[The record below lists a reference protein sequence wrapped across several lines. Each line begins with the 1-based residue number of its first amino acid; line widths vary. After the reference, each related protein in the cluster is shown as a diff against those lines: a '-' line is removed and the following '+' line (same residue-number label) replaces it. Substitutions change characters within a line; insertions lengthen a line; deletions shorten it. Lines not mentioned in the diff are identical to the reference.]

1 MHQYRFMSH
10 ATRTVTL
17 FLAGD
22 VMTGRGIDQILP
34 QPGDPRLFE
43 PYVSSALE
51 YVELAE
57 RANGPLLRPAGFSYI
72 WGDALAELERMAP
85 DARIVNLE
93 TAVTSSGEPWPGK
106 GIHYRMNP
114 ANVPCLTAA
123 GLDCCVLAN
132 NHVMDWGRAGLAET
146 LAALRAAGLRSA
158 GAGRDEPE
166 AQAPA
171 VIEHPQAGR
180 ILVFAFASETSGVP
194 REWAAG
200 PDRPGVSLLED
211 LSARSAEAVARRIA
225 AERRSGD
232 IVVASIHWGGNWG
245 YDVTSEQR
253 AFARA
258 LIDGAGADV
267 VHGHS
272 SHHPQGIEIHRNRPI
287 LYGCGDLISD
297 YEGIEGYEAYRPEL
311 SVMYFPTFDA
321 DSGRL
326 LEFALVPMRLRR
338 MRLER
343 ATQDD
348 AAWLRVAL
356 GRLGTRLEARGDG
369 TLSLRL
375 G

>member
-17 FLAGD
+17 FPAGD
-22 VMTGRGIDQILP
+22 VMTGRGIDQTLP
-34 QPGDPRLFE
+34 QPGD
-43 PYVSSALE
+43 
-51 YVELAE
+51 
-57 RANGPLLRPAGFSYI
+57 LR
-72 WGDALAELERMAP
+72 AELERMAP

-93 TAVTSSGEPWPGK
+93 TAVTASGEPWPRK

-132 NHVMDWGRAGLAET
+132 DHVMDWGRAGLAET
-146 LAALRAAGLRSA
+146 LAALRAAG
-158 GAGRDEPE
+158 
-166 AQAPA
+166 
-171 VIEHPQAGR
+171 PQH
-180 ILVFAFASETSGVP
+180 
-194 REWAAG
+194 
-200 PDRPGVSLLED
+200 PGV
-211 LSARSAEAVARRIA
+211 
-225 AERRSGD
+225 
-232 IVVASIHWGGNWG
+232 
-245 YDVTSEQR
+245 
-253 AFARA
+253 
-258 LIDGAGADV
+258 DV

-272 SHHPQGIEIHRNRPI
+272 SHHAQDIEIHRNRPV
-287 LYGCGDLISD
+287 LYGCGDLTFD

-343 ATQDD
+343 AAQDD

>member
-1 MHQYRFMSH
+1 MTSGRMPE
-10 ATRTVTL
+10 RTVTL

-34 QPGDPRLFE
+34 RPGDPRLFE

-51 YVELAE
+51 YVALAE
-57 RANGPLLRPAGFSYI
+57 RENGPLPRPVGFSYI
-72 WGDALAELERMAP
+72 WGDALAELERVAP

-93 TAVTSSGEPWPGK
+93 TAVTTRGEPWPGK
-106 GIHYRMNP
+106 GIHYRMAP
-114 ANVPCLTAA
+114 ANLPCLTAA

-132 NHVMDWGRAGLAET
+132 NHVMDWGAAGLDDT

-158 GAGRDEPE
+158 GAGRDEAE
-166 AQAPA
+166 ARTPA
-171 VIEHPQAGR
+171 AIGHRQAGR
-180 ILVFAFASETSGVP
+180 VLVFAFASETSGVP

-200 PDRPGVSLLED
+200 PGRPGVNLLED
-211 LSARSAEAVARRIA
+211 LSARSGEAAAPRIA

-232 IVVASIHWGGNWG
+232 IVVASVHWGGNWG
-245 YDVTSEQR
+245 YDVSDEQR
-253 AFARA
+253 SFAHA
-258 LIDGAGADV
+258 LIDGRGADV

-272 SHHPQGIEIHRNRPI
+272 SHHPKGIEIYRGRPI
-287 LYGCGDLISD
+287 LYGCGDLIND
-297 YEGIEGYEAYRPEL
+297 YEGIEGYEAFRPGL
-311 SVMYFPTFDA
+311 SLMYFPSFDA

-326 LEFALVPMRLRR
+326 LEFTLSPMRLRR

-343 ATQDD
+343 ATRDD

-356 GRLGTRLEARGDG
+356 GRLGTRIEPRGDG

-375 G
+375 S

>member
-1 MHQYRFMSH
+1 MSF

-34 QPGDPRLFE
+34 RPGDPRLFE

-51 YVELAE
+51 YVALAE
-57 RANGPLLRPAGFSYI
+57 RENGPLPRPVGFSYI
-72 WGDALAELERMAP
+72 WGDALAELGRMNP

-93 TAVTSSGEPWPGK
+93 TAVTTSGDAWPGK
-106 GIHYRMNP
+106 GIHYRMAP
-114 ANVPCLTAA
+114 ANLPCLTSA

-146 LAALRAAGLRSA
+146 LATLRAAGLRSA
-158 GAGRDEPE
+158 GAGGDAAE
-166 AQAPA
+166 AEAPA
-171 VIEHPQAGR
+171 VIDRPHGGR
-180 ILVFAFASETSGVP
+180 LLVFGLASETSGVP

-200 PDRPGVSLLED
+200 LRRSGVSLLEEM
-211 LSARSAEAVARRIA
+211 SARSAEAVVRRIA
-225 AERRSGD
+225 AQRRSGD
-232 IVVASIHWGGNWG
+232 IVVASVHWGGNWG
-245 YDVTSEQR
+245 YDVDSAQR

-258 LIDGAGADV
+258 LIDGAEVDV

-272 SHHPQGIEIHRNRPI
+272 SHHPKGIEIYRDRPI
-287 LYGCGDLISD
+287 LYGCGDLIND
-297 YEGIEGYEAYRPEL
+297 YEGIEGYEAFRPEL
-311 SVMYFPTFDA
+311 SLMYFPTIDA

-326 LEFALVPMRLRR
+326 LEFSLVPMRRRR

-343 ATQDD
+343 AAPED

-356 GRLGTRLEARGDG
+356 GRHGTRIEPRGDG
-369 TLSLRL
+369 TLSLR
-375 G
+375 GD

>member
-1 MHQYRFMSH
+1 
-10 ATRTVTL
+10 L

-34 QPGDPRLFE
+34 RPGDPRLFE
-43 PYVSSALE
+43 PYVRSALE
-51 YVELAE
+51 YVALAE
-57 RANGPLLRPAGFSYI
+57 RASGPLPRPVDFAYI
-72 WGDALAELERMAP
+72 WGDALAELERVNP

-93 TAVTSSGEPWPGK
+93 TAVTTNNEPWPGK

-132 NHVMDWGRAGLAET
+132 NHVLDWSAAGLTET
-146 LAALRAAGLRSA
+146 LASLRAAGLRTA
-158 GAGRDEPE
+158 GAGRDAAE

-171 VIEHPQAGR
+171 VIGHRQAGR
-180 ILVFAFASETSGVP
+180 VLVFAFASETSGVP

-200 PDRPGVSLLED
+200 PQGAGVNMLDD
-211 LSARSAEAVARRIA
+211 LSARSAQAVARPIA
-225 AERRSGD
+225 AQRRGGD
-232 IVVASIHWGGNWG
+232 IVVASVHWGGNWG
-245 YDVTSEQR
+245 YDVDPGQR

-272 SHHPQGIEIHRNRPI
+272 SHHAMGIEIYRDRPI
-287 LYGCGDLISD
+287 LYGCGDLIND

-311 SVMYFPTFDA
+311 SVLYFPTFDA

-326 LEFALVPMRLRR
+326 LELTLSPMRLRR

-343 ATQDD
+343 ATPDD

-356 GRLGTRLEARGDG
+356 GRLGTRLEPRDDG

-375 G
+375 D